1 MLSLSCVRAA
11 IVCVCVCV
19 AVCVCC
25 CVAVFL
31 CCFVS
36 LIFKKNAVVPPPK
49 KCGFIFFC
57 YSLTYMKGGGFPSFE
72 KRAAR
77 RNQRERANAL

>member
-19 AVCVCC
+19 FKEKSECTVLLCIFDFQKCC
-25 CVAVFL
+25 NSAAKQMRFH
-31 CCFVS
+31 
-36 LIFKKNAVVPPPK
+36 IF
-49 KCGFIFFC
+49 CH
-57 YSLTYMKGGGFPSFE
+57 SLTFMKGGGFPSFE

>member
-19 AVCVCC
+19 AVL
-25 CVAVFL
+25 L
-31 CCFVS
+31 C
-36 LIFKKNAVVPPPK
+36 IFYFQKGCNSAAKKMQ
-49 KCGFIFFC
+49 FHFFC

>member
-11 IVCVCVCV
+11 IVCVCVLL
-19 AVCVCC
+19 CC
-25 CVAVFL
+25 CVAVLL
-31 CCFVS
+31 CCCVAV
-36 LIFKKNAVVPPPK
+36 LLCCCVAVLLCIFDFQKCCNSAAKKMR
-49 KCGFIFFC
+49 FRFFC

-77 RNQRERANAL
+77 RN